1 MAQTGVVSNVAD
13 LLQIDIPAGGRVLVA
28 SDVHLAPTPTPAS
41 AAAAAELAAVLGAW
55 VGPGLVV
62 FAGDLFELLAADPA
76 GAAGSGPILD
86 PAPALA
92 AHPRLRE
99 AVAAFSATPARRVV
113 CLVGNHD
120 GRLAWD
126 EAAATVV
133 AEALGAEL
141 ALAAELSIDTGRG
154 CRAVRVEHGHRFDP
168 PNAFADP
175 RDPHDT
181 PLGHHVVQEVLPTL
195 GGASAGWLQGIEDL
209 SDPVMFPA
217 FMASRAVYRRLV
229 RHVWWLLVPILAAV
243 MLEVPAVEAG
253 LRAAGGGRRMAAW
266 PDRLLIGGAGVAVM
280 VVVLAVALAVV
291 ANRAWAGIS
300 SSLGKRGWAQND
312 AARAEAGRLVGEG
325 WAGLVTGHTHH
336 AELTVLDGGF
346 YANTGSCTRVV
357 DQHAGRAGLPPV
369 FLPHRQLGWVELE
382 AGADLHVRLLHSR
395 VEQPGATRLERVVA
409 RRCRVVDPRPSVV
422 AALPPGPSWP
432 PRVDGA
438 ARLRRSRRVGA
449 AAIAAA
455 GLLNLASALTPPL
468 GDRLHAVD
476 ALLPL
481 AVPQA
486 AAALVALA
494 GLGLLLMARG
504 VRRGQRL
511 AWSAS
516 LGLLAASGILHLVKG
531 VDVEEAAAALVVAGY
546 LLAQRRAFRGP
557 ADPPSVRRGLATLA
571 GGALA
576 ATAFGTTAVELAG
589 HGRPRPAL
597 GRAVEAVAERLVG
610 VTDIALP
617 HRVGLFLTPV
627 LTATGVGLAVLAGWL
642 LFRPVVSRH
651 RSGGG
656 ELERARAVV
665 ARHGEGTLAYFAL
678 RHDKAHF
685 FFGASVVAYAVQGG
699 VCLVSPDPIGPRSE
713 RAEVWAAF
721 RRFADDHGWPVA
733 VLGAAEDW
741 LPVYRAAGMHDLYVG
756 DEAVVDCTRFSLDGG
771 NAKSLRQAVNRVAR
785 NGYRVEFYDPSRIDA
800 ALAQSL
806 RAVMT
811 RSRRGDVERGFSM
824 TLGRVFLPEDR
835 GLLLAVCYAA
845 DGTPAAFCQY
855 VPAPGIDGYSLD
867 LMRRDSERSDGSP
880 HPNGLLDFV
889 VVETIRHLRDQGR
902 RGLGLNFAT
911 MRAVVAGEA
920 GGGAVQRAERWLL
933 RRMSDSMQIES
944 LWRFNAKYDPDWSPR
959 YAVYDAPENILP
971 AALAM
976 ARAESFWELPV
987 VGRFFVPTATDPKQ
1001 VSVGS

>member
-1 MAQTGVVSNVAD
+1 MSPVRD
-13 LLQIDIPAGGRVLVA
+13 LLEIDVPAGGRVLVA

-41 AAAAAELAAVLGAW
+41 TAAASELAAVLTAW

-62 FAGDLFELLAADPA
+62 FAGDLFELLAGDPGGGA
-76 GAAGSGPILD
+76 GGNRPIVD

-92 AHPRLRE
+92 AHPRLRD
-99 AVAAFSATPARRVV
+99 AVVAFAADPSRRVV

-126 EAAATVV
+126 DAAAATV
-133 AEALGAEL
+133 AAALGAEL
-141 ALAAELSIDTGRG
+141 ALAAELSVDTGRG

-175 RDPHDT
+175 RNPHDT

-195 GGASAGWLQGIEDL
+195 GGASAGWLDGIEDL

-217 FMASRAVYRRLV
+217 FMASRAMYRRLV
-229 RHVWWLLVPILAAV
+229 RHLWWLLVPVLAAV
-243 MLEVPAVEAG
+243 LLEVPAVEAA
-253 LRAAGGGRRMAAW
+253 LRATGEGRRMAAW
-266 PDRLLIGGAGVAVM
+266 PDRLLIAGGGVAAM
-280 VVVLAVALAVV
+280 LVVLGVGLAVV

-300 SSLGKRGWAQND
+300 ASLGKRGWAQND
-312 AARAEAGRLVGEG
+312 AARAEAARLVGEG
-325 WAGLVTGHTHH
+325 WAGLITGHTHH

-382 AGADLHVRLLHSR
+382 AGADLHVRLLHSQ
-395 VEQPGATRLERVVA
+395 VEQGGGTHIERMVA
-409 RRCRVVDPRPSVV
+409 RRHKVVDPRPSVV
-422 AALPPGPSWP
+422 ASVPPGPSWP
-432 PRVDGA
+432 PRIDGA

-455 GLLNLASALTPPL
+455 GLVNLASALTPPL

-511 AWSAS
+511 AWSTS
-516 LGLLAASGILHLVKG
+516 LGLLVASGFLHVVKG

-546 LLAQRRAFRGP
+546 LLIQRRAFRGP
-557 ADPPSVRRGLATLA
+557 ADPPSVRLGLTALA

-576 ATAFGTTAVELAG
+576 ATAFGTVAVELAG
-589 HGRPRPAL
+589 GRGSRRPGL
-597 GRAVEAVAERLVG
+597 GPAVQAVAERLVG
-610 VTDIALP
+610 LTDIALP

-627 LTATGVGLAVLAGWL
+627 LMATGAGLAVTAGWL
-642 LFRPVVSRH
+642 VFRPVVSRH

-656 ELERARAVV
+656 ELDRARAVV

-685 FFGASVVAYAVQGG
+685 FFGSSVVAYAVQGG

-713 RAEVWAAF
+713 RAEVWTAF

-800 ALAQSL
+800 TLAQSL

-835 GLLLAVCYAA
+835 DLLLAVCYAS

-855 VPAPGIDGYSLD
+855 VPAAGIDGYSLD
-867 LMRRDSERSDGSP
+867 LMRRDSLRADGSP

-889 VVETIRHLRDQGR
+889 VVETIRHLRDRGR

-920 GGGAVQRAERWLL
+920 GAGAVQRAERWLL

-987 VGRFFVPTATDPKQ
+987 VGRFFVPPAAPPKE
-1001 VSVGS
+1001 VPVGG